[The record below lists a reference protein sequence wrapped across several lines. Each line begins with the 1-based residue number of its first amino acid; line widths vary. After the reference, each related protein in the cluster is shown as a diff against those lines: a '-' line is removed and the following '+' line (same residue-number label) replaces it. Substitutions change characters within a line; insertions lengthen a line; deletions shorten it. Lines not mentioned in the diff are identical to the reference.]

1 MRSEARSKENAKK
14 RVAWLRFLFGVIA
27 LGLGFWLIVR
37 PFSSLSLLVLVIA
50 AGLLVTGLSRLSD
63 DDRTTRSRALGALW
77 VAIAV
82 VVLLW
87 PGLTVR
93 WLTLIVAIHLIVDGL
108 GDIWDGIR
116 AHTDQRFA
124 SLIKGLATVIFGVLA
139 LTWPDITVLVI
150 AIVFAARL
158 IIFGITQVVAV
169 FRHARAEE
177 ADEPPGRLRRW
188 VNVVGALAALAVA
201 VGLGLLSS
209 ALNEGTPVVDDF
221 YAAPDQ
227 VPEDAG
233 VLIRQEPFDRGIP
246 DDAVAWRILYTTTRD
261 EGQPALASAIVVA
274 PAVESAN
281 AREVITWAHGTT
293 GVHQTCA
300 PSVLEG
306 TFSTGAFFSV
316 DEVVDEGWVL
326 VATDYVGLGTESPHP
341 YLIGQGE
348 ARSVLDSVR
357 AARQMDELTLVDRTV
372 VWGHSQGGHAALWT
386 GVLAPSYAPDVGV
399 IGVAALA
406 PASDLV
412 GMMTSLQDV
421 TGGSI
426 FATFAVSAYSD
437 VYDDVVLGD
446 YVVPGGDIT
455 VQQIAS
461 RCLAEPSVLT
471 SVLSSL
477 AVSFSKFREFDAG
490 PLADRLVEN
499 GPPYGVEAPLLLAQ
513 AADDTLVTS
522 EMQDAYVEGL
532 CAAGREV
539 DYRTY
544 EGVGHVPLVEADSPL
559 IPELFEWTRARLAG
573 EPALSTC

>member
-14 RVAWLRFLFGVIA
+14 RVAWLRLTLGLIS

-50 AGLLVTGLSRLSD
+50 AGLVVTGLTRLAD
-63 DDRTTRSRALGALW
+63 NDRARGSRALGALW
-77 VAIAV
+77 IIVAV
-82 VVLLW
+82 MVLVW
-87 PGLTVR
+87 PGPTVR
-93 WLTLIVAIHLIVDGL
+93 WLTLIVGVHLVVEGL

-116 AHTDQRFA
+116 AQTDQRFA
-124 SLIKGLATVIFGVLA
+124 SLVKGLATVIFGVLA
-139 LTWPDITVLVI
+139 LAWPDITVLVV
-150 AIVFAARL
+150 AVVFAARL
-158 IIFGITQVVAV
+158 IIFGITQIVAA
-169 FRHARAEE
+169 FRHTAA
-177 ADEPPGRLRRW
+177 AVEPPGRLRRW
-188 VNVVGALAALAVA
+188 LNVVGAVAALAIA
-201 VGLGLLSS
+201 VGLALISS
-209 ALNEGTPVVDDF
+209 ALNDGTPIVDDF

-227 VPEDAG
+227 VPEEAG
-233 VLIRQEPFDRGIP
+233 VLIRHEPFDRGIP

-261 EGQPALASAIVVA
+261 EGQPAVASAIVVA
-274 PAVESAN
+274 PAAETAG
-281 AREVITWAHGTT
+281 AREVIAWAHGTT

-316 DEVVDEGWVL
+316 EEVVDEGWVL

-348 ARSVLDSVR
+348 GRSVLDAVR
-357 AARQMDELTLVDRTV
+357 AARELEELILAERTV

-406 PASDLV
+406 PASDLQ
-412 GMMTSLQDV
+412 GMMDTLQNV

-426 FATFAVSAYSD
+426 FASFALSAYSD
-437 VYDDVVLGD
+437 AYDDVDLGD

-455 VQQIAS
+455 VRQIAR

-471 SVLSSL
+471 SILSSV
-477 AVSFSKFREFDAG
+477 AVSFSKFEDNFDSG
-490 PLADRLVEN
+490 PLADRFAEN
-499 GPPYGVEAPLLLAQ
+499 KPPYEIEVPLLLAQ
-513 AADDTLVTS
+513 GGEDTLVTP
-522 EMQDAYVEGL
+522 EMQDVYVEGL
-532 CAAGREV
+532 CAAGRDV

-544 EGVGHVPLVEADSPL
+544 EGLSHVPLVEADSPL
-559 IPELFEWTRARLAG
+559 LPDLFEWTRARLAG
-573 EPALSTC
+573 KTPLSTC